1 MLCSW
6 LIYKQKH
13 VLFIIGTL
21 IFGMLSYA
29 YVLAVIPQPANEWNV
44 TNLTLT
50 DVYRING
57 RFIRGFAVSDENEKW
72 YVQLKMKSEQEKLA
86 LMNTSLAGMIFK
98 VDAKEVTKR
107 PMSHQYAFEMDQY
120 IKSNGAVG
128 QIQVDQYEVIGKVEG
143 FLAYMA
149 EKRFK
154 MKQHIQNTFPLSL
167 QSEAEALL
175 IGSREQMPSDTQ
187 NAYQTLGI
195 THLFAISGLH
205 VALVVF
211 LIYELLI
218 RLGVRKETANWILI
232 ISLPLYGFIAGGA
245 PSVWRSVSVTELV
258 LVSVLWKKKLAV
270 DDAFSI
276 SLIGFIWLSP
286 WIIFQLGF
294 QLSYLAAFSLIYS
307 SILLKHSTSYL
318 VQSFVIT
325 SVCQL
330 IVYPILIYHFYE
342 ISISSFLANLVFVP
356 LFSFIILPINLFFL
370 FLTSISIS
378 LSHLLFLLY
387 EPIRTLLGNFIM
399 YLGTLPYQMWNP
411 MKPTLLFVFIA
422 YMSVIFFFISM
433 ERKQKRLFSIFLLLL
448 PMITI
453 QLTPYLDS
461 STKITFLNVGQG
473 DCIVIEMPYRK
484 EVLMIDT
491 GGLLR
496 FEQEAWKDTKEAYE
510 IGRQIVVPFLKGK
523 GITKIDTL
531 VLTHADADHMEGAEE
546 ILREVQVEEIHIS
559 PGSLD
564 KEVMRDLK
572 EEVEKLQIPIMEKRA
587 GDKIDSKYFQLQY
600 MYPFDSDY
608 EGNNDSLVLSMK
620 NNYFHGLFIGDLEIQ
635 GELELVEKYPKT
647 LKEITLLK
655 VGHHGS
661 KTSSDESFLAWT
673 NPKISIIM
681 ASFDNRYGHP
691 HPEVVERLNDL
702 NIPFLQTGIDG
713 AIEVKITKK
722 GEVFVTTP

>member
-1 MLCSW
+1 
-6 LIYKQKH
+6 
-13 VLFIIGTL
+13 
-21 IFGMLSYA
+21 
-29 YVLAVIPQPANEWNV
+29 
-44 TNLTLT
+44 
-50 DVYRING
+50 
-57 RFIRGFAVSDENEKW
+57 
-72 YVQLKMKSEQEKLA
+72 MKSEQEKLA

-98 VDAKEVTKR
+98 VDAKEVPKR
-107 PMSHQYAFEMDQY
+107 PKSHPYAFEMDQY

-128 QIQVDQYEVIGKVEG
+128 QIQVEQFEVIGKAGG

-154 MKQHIQNTFPLSL
+154 MKQHIQKTFPLSL

-205 VALVVF
+205 VALVVL

-245 PSVWRSVSVTELV
+245 PSVWRSVSVTEIV
-258 LVSVLWKKKLAV
+258 LVSVLWKKKLAI

-276 SLIGFIWLSP
+276 SLICFIWLFP

-325 SVCQL
+325 AVCQL

-356 LFSFIILPINLFFL
+356 LFSFIVLPINLFFL
-370 FLTSISIS
+370 FLTSISTS

-399 YLGTLPYQMWNP
+399 YLGSLPYQLWNP

-422 YMSVIFFFISM
+422 YMSVIIFFISM

-453 QLTPYLDS
+453 HIAPYLDS

-531 VLTHADADHMEGAEE
+531 ILTHADADHMEGAEE

-564 KEVMRDLK
+564 KEVMRDLRV
-572 EEVEKLQIPIMEKRA
+572 EVEEQQIPIMEKRA
-587 GDKIDSKYFQLQY
+587 GDQIDSKYFQLQY
-600 MYPFDSDY
+600 MSPFDSDY
-608 EGNNDSLVLSMK
+608 QGNNDSLVLSMR

-681 ASFDNRYGHP
+681 AGFDNRYGHP
-691 HPEVVERLNDL
+691 HPDVVERLKDL

-713 AIEVKITKK
+713 AIEVEITKK
-722 GEVFVTTP
+722 GGVFVTTP